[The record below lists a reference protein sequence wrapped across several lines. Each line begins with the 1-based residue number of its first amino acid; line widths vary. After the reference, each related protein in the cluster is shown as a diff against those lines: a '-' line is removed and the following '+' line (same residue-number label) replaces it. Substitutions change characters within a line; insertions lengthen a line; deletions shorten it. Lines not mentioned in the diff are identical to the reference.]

1 MTAQTQ
7 GSSGLGQRWRQT
19 SNERRIELGSAT
31 LLLLLMAGLVIGVQ
45 RWADMEG
52 ESVEPLQPITVFP
65 DFAAIEN
72 VDVKK
77 QQFFDYLQDYIA
89 AENERLLALR
99 AEVAQIRDAAAQG
112 SLSPEHGARLEEI
125 SESYLV
131 DVEEMSREAL
141 FATLM
146 RRVDGLP
153 PSLVLAQAATESAW
167 GTSRFALEGNNLFG
181 QWCYVEGCGLVPLRR
196 IDGATHEV
204 RSFDSVAG
212 SVRGYFKNINTH
224 PSYRHLREL
233 REAMRRRAEP
243 LDPIALA
250 NGLGRYSE
258 RGDSYVDEVQTLILQ
273 NGLRER
279 DSG

>member
-1 MTAQTQ
+1 MTAEAQADT
-7 GSSGLGQRWRQT
+7 GLWQRWQQT
-19 SNERRIELGSAT
+19 TPARRIELGTA
-31 LLLLLMAGLVIGVQ
+31 LLLLLGMAALVIGVQ
-45 RWADMEG
+45 RWAEMG
-52 ESVEPLQPITVFP
+52 RSSVESLPPITVFP

-77 QQFFDYLQDYIA
+77 QQFFDYLQDYIG
-89 AENERLLALR
+89 AENDRLLALR
-99 AEVAQIRDAAAQG
+99 AEVAQLRDAAAQG
-112 SLSPEHGARLEEI
+112 SLSGEQTARLEEI
-125 SESYLV
+125 AESYLV
-131 DVEEMSREAL
+131 EMEELSREAL
-141 FATLM
+141 FTILM
-146 RRVDGLP
+146 RRVDVLP

-204 RSFDSVAG
+204 RSFDSVTG

-243 LDPIALA
+243 LDPIVLA
-250 NGLGRYSE
+250 SGLGRYSE
-258 RGDSYVDEVQTLILQ
+258 RGDSYVDEVQTLIQQ
-273 NGLRER
+273 NGLRQR